1 MQIQPGERQ
10 AKNFMNKIKI
20 KTRKKLGAKLIVLV
34 WERGEGVLLHGGKQ
48 ATRGWAKVVIFL

>member
-34 WERGEGVLLHGGKQ
+34 LGEGGGG
-48 ATRGWAKVVIFL
+48 TTSWG